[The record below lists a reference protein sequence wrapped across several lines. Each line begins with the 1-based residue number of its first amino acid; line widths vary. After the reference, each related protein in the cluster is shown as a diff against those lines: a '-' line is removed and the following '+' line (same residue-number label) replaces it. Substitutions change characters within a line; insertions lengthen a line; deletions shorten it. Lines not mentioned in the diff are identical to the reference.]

1 MAILSTEAALK
12 LIKAPKNSADIQ
24 RARDK
29 RIRHKLHTEAETDPI
44 SSSQPIQNWL
54 AWVSNILGNAATF
67 ARFNQLA
74 RPPFTT
80 NELVEGIFSSFE
92 KVFESQNSFEKFEF
106 TTPEGEADFADYRK
120 RIGDFSF
127 WETQGMETFKNSID
141 NVLVVDLPRLE
152 VDDQGAPIQP
162 SDKPEP
168 YYYLLDVDRLVDVD
182 NVRLIGRDVA
192 TDKDFYYFK
201 TEYLIFKEHARQD
214 DKEIIFVYDDLS
226 YRVFEKTGS
235 SDPVL
240 VSVFEHGLG
249 FCPARSFWTT
259 PLNSTSRFLK
269 RGPITN
275 SLSDLDWLLFF
286 QIAERYLQLYAPFP
300 IYAMYRDKCTHKIT
314 AENGAIIKSCV
325 GGYMQTPGQRYI
337 GPSAEREVCPVCAEA
352 GKVGPGHIIFI
363 KPPAEVGGTG
373 ADPDLMAN
381 PIKVIP
387 AETQSLDYV
396 RKTLTELK
404 GEIRVN
410 CVGRSIDTNDASAK
424 NELQVESGFESSEAI
439 LIKTKRNFEIIQGF
453 ALDTIARLRYGA
465 EYLGGVVN
473 YGDQFLQK
481 SEGQEM
487 VEYKTAVENKMPV
500 YDLKERRKDIYNARY
515 RNDPMRKKRFE
526 ILENLE
532 PFPDQTVGELVNL
545 QKATPALVNDE
556 DLIIKMFFNSF
567 IDRFERERATVTAF
581 GSAITFDK
589 KIAGIREDLVKY
601 AQEYKAKNAAQVTPP
616 TQATA
621 TASTVPSNGLAVPA

>member
-1 MAILSTEAALK
+1 L
-12 LIKAPKNSADIQ
+12 DI
-24 RARDK
+24 D
-29 RIRHKLHTEAETDPI
+29 RII
-44 SSSQPIQNWL
+44 
-54 AWVSNILGNAATF
+54 
-67 ARFNQLA
+67 
-74 RPPFTT
+74 
-80 NELVEGIFSSFE
+80 
-92 KVFESQNSFEKFEF
+92 
-106 TTPEGEADFADYRK
+106 
-120 RIGDFSF
+120 
-127 WETQGMETFKNSID
+127 
-141 NVLVVDLPRLE
+141 
-152 VDDQGAPIQP
+152 
-162 SDKPEP
+162 
-168 YYYLLDVDRLVDVD
+168 DVD
-182 NVRLIGRDVA
+182 NVRLIGRDQA

-201 TEYLIFKEHARQD
+201 TEYLIFREVIQEK
-214 DKEIIFVYDDLS
+214 DKELIFVYDDVS

-300 IYAMYRDKCTHKIT
+300 IYAMYRDKCTHKVT
-314 AENGAIIKSCV
+314 GENGGIIKQCV

-337 GPSAEREVCPVCAEA
+337 GTDREVCPVCAEA

-363 KPPAEVGGTG
+363 SPPKEVGGTG

-381 PIKVIP
+381 PIKIIP

-396 RKTLTELK
+396 RKTLSELK
-404 GEIRVN
+404 SEIRVN

-453 ALDTIARLRYGA
+453 ALDTVARLRYGDQ
-465 EYLGGVVN
+465 YLGGVVN

-487 VEYKTAVENKMPV
+487 LEYKTAIENKMPV

-515 RNDPMRKKRFE
+515 RNDPTRKKRFE

-545 QKATPALVNDE
+545 QKATPSLVNED

-567 IDRFERERATVTAF
+567 IDRFERERASVTAF
-581 GSAITFDK
+581 GSAIAFDK
-589 KIAGIREDLVKY
+589 KIAAIREDLVKY
-601 AQEYKAKNAAQVTPP
+601 AQEYKAKTAPAPGSAAP
-616 TQATA
+616 
-621 TASTVPSNGLAVPA
+621 ASSNGSPAPASNGVPAAV

>member
-1 MAILSTEAALK
+1 
-12 LIKAPKNSADIQ
+12 
-24 RARDK
+24 
-29 RIRHKLHTEAETDPI
+29 
-44 SSSQPIQNWL
+44 
-54 AWVSNILGNAATF
+54 
-67 ARFNQLA
+67 
-74 RPPFTT
+74 
-80 NELVEGIFSSFE
+80 
-92 KVFESQNSFEKFEF
+92 
-106 TTPEGEADFADYRK
+106 
-120 RIGDFSF
+120 
-127 WETQGMETFKNSID
+127 
-141 NVLVVDLPRLE
+141 
-152 VDDQGAPIQP
+152 
-162 SDKPEP
+162 
-168 YYYLLDVDRLVDVD
+168 
-182 NVRLIGRDVA
+182 
-192 TDKDFYYFK
+192 
-201 TEYLIFKEHARQD
+201 
-214 DKEIIFVYDDLS
+214 
-226 YRVFEKTGS
+226 
-235 SDPVL
+235 
-240 VSVFEHGLG
+240 
-249 FCPARSFWTT
+249 
-259 PLNSTSRFLK
+259 
-269 RGPITN
+269 
-275 SLSDLDWLLFF
+275 
-286 QIAERYLQLYAPFP
+286 
-300 IYAMYRDKCTHKIT
+300 MYRDKCTHKIT

-337 GPSAEREVCPVCAEA
+337 GPSSEREVCPVCAEA

-363 KPPAEVGGTG
+363 SPPKEVGGTG

-487 VEYKTAVENKMPV
+487 TEYKTAVENKMPV

-616 TQATA
+616 AQASA
-621 TASTVPSNGLAVPA
+621 SASTVPSNGAAVPA